1 MWGEGGEEDARVV
14 GCGDVSVGGDVGV
27 EGCGMCVE
35 EGVGEG
41 VSVYVG
47 GDGGECCTWSSDD
60 MYHKITIFLEH

>member
-1 MWGEGGEEDARVV
+1 MV

-41 VSVYVG
+41 VGEGVSVYVG
-47 GDGGECCTWSSDD
+47 GEGWRR
-60 MYHKITIFLEH
+60 MLHLVLR